1 MTVVSMVPFGLLAG
15 FAGGREVR
23 ITELDE
29 TGFCFRI
36 RKKDSWNMASEE
48 LKVCFYDIENSGY
61 RELEISEYDI
71 QRCDAADT
79 DLQEFYVK
87 YKVNV
92 KEKEYAKAVQRLL
105 YQYNRYIHLKLEED
119 DSTLAKSMTGYPGNL
134 DVVKC
139 RSLEEQIKIWQE
151 ELKTEKTD
159 QISNGKKRVHLMGN
173 CSKNELGRNGQ
184 ASLENAPVELALEV
198 DCPELYQAYLSSS
211 LTEFS
216 RIFAEKSM
224 GICGSLLRKRQVPER
239 LYIGNQFCHLLF
251 PGKELLFQMLE
262 KAAAKQVK
270 ITLVFSYIREY
281 MLEQVQALLE
291 EVDRWCERRK
301 TCIEVVVNDW
311 GMADLVKNRTRNLTP
326 SLGILLNKRKKDPR
340 ISFKKG
346 DQRLFE
352 KNNLNAGFYRD
363 FLKEEFGIDRF
374 EWESCGYEQDF
385 PEGKNS
391 LHIPLYQTNTSQYC
405 PLRAVCLNGE
415 RGAQKLAK
423 SCSYY
428 CAEHVFLYP
437 EHLHMVGRYNS
448 LFGID
453 MEILRDRKLLE
464 RCAQKGMD
472 RVVISAFPTQV
483 QDPFSH

>member
-1 MTVVSMVPFGLLAG
+1 MVPFGLLAG

-48 LKVCFYDIENSGY
+48 LKMCFYDIENSGY

-79 DLQEFYVK
+79 DLQKFYVK

-92 KEKEYAKAVQRLL
+92 KEKEYAKTVQRLL

-119 DSTLAKSMTGYPGNL
+119 DSTLAKSMTGYPGER

-139 RSLEEQIKIWQE
+139 RSLEEQMKIWQE
-151 ELKTEKTD
+151 ELKTGPERERKPLLEA
-159 QISNGKKRVHLMGN
+159 G
-173 CSKNELGRNGQ
+173 LGRESRS
-184 ASLENAPVELALEV
+184 SLKNAPMELALEI
-198 DCPELYQAYLSSS
+198 DCPELYQAYLRSS
-211 LTEFS
+211 LTDFS
-216 RIFAEKSM
+216 EIFAEKSM
-224 GICGSLLRKRQVPER
+224 GSCRSLIRNRQVPDR

-262 KAAAKQVK
+262 KAAVEQVK
-270 ITLVFSYIREY
+270 STLVFSYIRDY
-281 MLEQVQALLE
+281 MLDQVQALLE
-291 EVDRWCERRK
+291 EVDRWCERRQ

-340 ISFKKG
+340 IFFKKG

-352 KNNLNAGFYRD
+352 KNNLNAGFYRN
-363 FLKEEFGIDRF
+363 FLKEEFGIERF
-374 EWESCGYEQDF
+374 EWESCGYGQEF
-385 PEGKNS
+385 PEGKNG

-405 PLRAVCLNGE
+405 PLRAVCLNGK

-423 SCSYY
+423 SCPHY

-453 MEILRDRKLLE
+453 MEILKDSKLLE
-464 RCAQKGMD
+464 RCAKKGVD
-472 RVVISAFPTQV
+472 RVVISAFPTQGK
-483 QDPFSH
+483 DTLSP